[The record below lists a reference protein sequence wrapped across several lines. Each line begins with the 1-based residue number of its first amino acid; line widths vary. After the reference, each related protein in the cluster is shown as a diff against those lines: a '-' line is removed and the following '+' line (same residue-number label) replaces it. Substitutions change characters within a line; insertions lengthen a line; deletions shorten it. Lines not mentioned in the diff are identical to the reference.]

1 MIKLIVVVKRNAAM
15 SPAQFHEYWRTEHA
29 RKVNSIPA
37 CAKYIRRY
45 VQAHTL
51 ESEYAAGEPAYDGT
65 AELWFDSIEDKDA
78 FYSDPDYLAVIA
90 PDERVFADM
99 AQTRFLL
106 THEEEMVRT
115 GHTAIA
121 RWHQLVAARDLSQ
134 LDDLLADEVVFQ
146 SPAVHTP
153 QVGKAVTKQYL
164 AAALHVLNNGSFRY
178 VGEWLGESSAV
189 LEFETV
195 IEGLQV
201 NGVDIIHWDGA
212 GRITR
217 FKVMVRPIK
226 GLQALIPLMARELLG
241 NRPGSENWS

>member
-1 MIKLIVVVKRNAAM
+1 
-15 SPAQFHEYWRTEHA
+15 
-29 RKVNSIPA
+29 
-37 CAKYIRRY
+37 
-45 VQAHTL
+45 
-51 ESEYAAGEPAYDGT
+51 
-65 AELWFDSIEDKDA
+65 
-78 FYSDPDYLAVIA
+78 
-90 PDERVFADM
+90 
-99 AQTRFLL
+99 
-106 THEEEMVRT
+106 MVRT
-115 GHTAIA
+115 GHTTIA